1 MDSLASKVTGTVI
14 LGIGWLVFIL
24 LFLAFYPTNFS
35 FWQNLAIFLASGL
48 IVAAIIIVVWARHLF
63 GP

>member
-1 MDSLASKVTGTVI
+1 MNSIVGKITGTLI
-14 LGIGWLVFIL
+14 LGIGWLVFII

-48 IVAAIIIVVWARHLF
+48 IVAAIIIVVWTRHLF
-63 GP
+63 SP